1 MQNINK
7 IQIEENDDQDFVVI
21 NKIKTSENLN
31 NDDNKSSEN
40 LIKQNITINSLI
52 KSTDLR
58 LPSEFIDLSY
68 DTPQNK

>member
-1 MQNINK
+1 MEKNK
-7 IQIEENDDQDFVVI
+7 IILEENDNQDFVVI
-21 NKIKTSENLN
+21 KKIKESESLN
-31 NDDNKSSEN
+31 KDKSKSPEN
-40 LIKQNITINSLI
+40 LIKQNININSLI

>member
-1 MQNINK
+1 MEKNK
-7 IQIEENDDQDFVVI
+7 IILEENDNQDFVVI
-21 NKIKTSENLN
+21 KKIKESESLN
-31 NDDNKSSEN
+31 KDDSKSPEILN
-40 LIKQNITINSLI
+40 KQNININSLI

>member
-1 MQNINK
+1 MEKNK
-7 IQIEENDDQDFVVI
+7 IILEENDNQDFVVI
-21 NKIKTSENLN
+21 KKIKESESLN
-31 NDDNKSSEN
+31 KDESKSPEN
-40 LIKQNITINSLI
+40 LIKQNININSLI

>member
-1 MQNINK
+1 MEKNK
-7 IQIEENDDQDFVVI
+7 IILEENENQDFVVI
-21 NKIKTSENLN
+21 KKIKASESLN
-31 NDDNKSSEN
+31 NDESKSPEN
-40 LIKQNITINSLI
+40 LIKQNNSLI

>member
-1 MQNINK
+1 MEKNKIILEENDNQDLVVIKKIKESESLNKDDSKSPEILNKQNIN
-7 IQIEENDDQDFVVI
+7 
-21 NKIKTSENLN
+21 
-31 NDDNKSSEN
+31 
-40 LIKQNITINSLI
+40 INSLI

>member
-1 MQNINK
+1 MEKNK
-7 IQIEENDDQDFVVI
+7 IIVEESDDQDLVVI
-21 NKIKTSENLN
+21 NKIKTSEILN
-31 NDDNKSSEN
+31 NDENKSSEN

>member
-1 MQNINK
+1 MEKNK
-7 IQIEENDDQDFVVI
+7 IILEENDNQDFVVI
-21 NKIKTSENLN
+21 KKIKESESLN
-31 NDDNKSSEN
+31 NDESKSPEN
-40 LIKQNITINSLI
+40 LIKENININSLI

>member
-1 MQNINK
+1 MEKNK
-7 IQIEENDDQDFVVI
+7 IILEENDNQDFVVI
-21 NKIKTSENLN
+21 KKIKESESLN
-31 NDDNKSSEN
+31 KDDGKSPEN
-40 LIKQNITINSLI
+40 LIKQNININSLI

>member
-1 MQNINK
+1 MEKNK
-7 IQIEENDDQDFVVI
+7 IIVEESDDQDLVVI

>member
-1 MQNINK
+1 MEKNK
-7 IQIEENDDQDFVVI
+7 IIVEESDDQDLVVI
-21 NKIKTSENLN
+21 NKIKTSEILN

>member
-1 MQNINK
+1 MEKNK
-7 IQIEENDDQDFVVI
+7 IILEENDNQDFVVI
-21 NKIKTSENLN
+21 KKIKESESLN
-31 NDDNKSSEN
+31 NDDGKSPEN
-40 LIKQNITINSLI
+40 LIKQNININSLI

>member
-1 MQNINK
+1 MEKNK
-7 IQIEENDDQDFVVI
+7 IIVEESDDQDLVVI
-21 NKIKTSENLN
+21 NKIKTSEILN

-40 LIKQNITINSLI
+40 LIKQNITINSLT

>member
-1 MQNINK
+1 MEKNK
-7 IQIEENDDQDFVVI
+7 IIVEENDDQDFVVI

-40 LIKQNITINSLI
+40 LIKQNITINSLT

>member
-1 MQNINK
+1 MEKNKIILEENDNQHFVVIKKIKESESLNKDDDKSKEILNKQNIN
-7 IQIEENDDQDFVVI
+7 
-21 NKIKTSENLN
+21 
-31 NDDNKSSEN
+31 
-40 LIKQNITINSLI
+40 INSLI

>member
-1 MQNINK
+1 MEKNRI
-7 IQIEENDDQDFVVI
+7 IVEENDDQDFVVI

>member
-1 MQNINK
+1 MEKNK
-7 IQIEENDDQDFVVI
+7 IIVEENDDQDLVVI
-21 NKIKTSENLN
+21 NKIKTSEILN

-40 LIKQNITINSLI
+40 LIKQNITINSLT

>member
-1 MQNINK
+1 MEKNK
-7 IQIEENDDQDFVVI
+7 IIVEESDDQDLVVI
-21 NKIKTSENLN
+21 NKIKTSEILN
-31 NDDNKSSEN
+31 DDDNKSSEN
-40 LIKQNITINSLI
+40 LIKQNITINSLT